1 MTSYLTYSPI
11 SPMMTNF
18 IWKVSK
24 FPSSFCIIKQNTSP
38 LVTFDTFIWAAIA
51 QQSTHEYGRINHV
64 NLKRNDTITT
74 KKTSTRKPVYIYMM
88 WYMVHAMIFIPVQ
101 TRGITVYVT
110 AVNIYDMHH
119 IFSFVFAATLWF
131 ICAKRLDCGYHKIIL
146 LLEM

>member
-74 KKTSTRKPVYIYMM
+74 KKTSTRKPVYIWCDI
-88 WYMVHAMIFIPVQ
+88 WYMPWYSSLCKRGALPSMSQLWIFMICIIYSHSYSLPHYDS
-101 TRGITVYVT
+101 YVRKGLI
-110 AVNIYDMHH
+110 AVTIKSSCY
-119 IFSFVFAATLWF
+119 
-131 ICAKRLDCGYHKIIL
+131 
-146 LLEM
+146 